1 MKEKKIE
8 NQIFVGSKKFISYIR
23 SIEYL
28 FRQKKLQTVLIMA
41 RGKNILKAVDLA
53 EASKGKFMSDLRVEI
68 KSVELGSETFKPKEG
83 EGEVSVSNIKI
94 ELKKR

>member
-8 NQIFVGSKKFISYIR
+8 NQIFVGNKKFMPYIR

-28 FRQKKLQTVLIMA
+28 FRQKKLQTVIVMA
-41 RGKNILKAVDLA
+41 RGKNILKAIDLA
-53 EASKGKFMSDLRVEI
+53 EASRSKFMPDLRVEI
-68 KSVELGSETFKPKEG
+68 KGIEISSESFKPKEG